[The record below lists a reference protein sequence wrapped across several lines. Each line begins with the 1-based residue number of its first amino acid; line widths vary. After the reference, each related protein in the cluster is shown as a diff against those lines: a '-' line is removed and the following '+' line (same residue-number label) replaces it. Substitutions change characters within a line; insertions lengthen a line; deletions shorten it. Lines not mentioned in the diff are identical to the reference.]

1 MKKIKEFFGNI
12 PIFQRQVEREI
23 NGKNIEP
30 TDGIKKV
37 EHGRQ
42 VTRRLIIS
50 LLVIVLIVLAIL
62 FYFNNKNG
70 PTPPISNA
78 TTNSESS
85 TKQTEQNTQDSQAT
99 SNSTL
104 EAGTADND
112 HLLKLSAKERAKE
125 ATDAFKTWYE
135 SFDTKQPVLEINEE
149 LLTTDAGGTSP
160 IELQT
165 KLIDNLK
172 ASFGDQV
179 APDFYTSLQQAF
191 NFNPVVVDSEK
202 GLTISKQNEDKAQW
216 LKTWFLDTESTEK
229 NTKIILRN
237 DFTYEYFDWRNE
249 ASKDEKTK
257 DLLSEIDWDNDISYE
272 TVGVSL
278 MHLTKNIESPEIVF
292 IVMHYDDQY
301 GWQVSGSIG
310 GITE

>member
-1 MKKIKEFFGNI
+1 
-12 PIFQRQVEREI
+12 QRQEEREI
-23 NGKNIEP
+23 NGKNSAP
-30 TDGIKKV
+30 TEGIKKV

-70 PTPPISNA
+70 TTPPTSNA

-85 TKQTEQNTQDSQAT
+85 TKQTEQDTQGAQST

-112 HLLKLSAKERAKE
+112 HLLKLSTKERAEE
-125 ATDAFKTWYE
+125 ATAAFKDWYE

-149 LLTTDAGGTSP
+149 LLNNDSGGTSP

-179 APDFYTSLQQAF
+179 EPDFYTSLQQGF
-191 NFNPVVVDSEK
+191 NFNPVVVDSDK
-202 GLTISKQNEDKAQW
+202 GLTISKQNEDESQW
-216 LKTWFLDTESTEK
+216 LKTWFLDTEKAEE
-229 NTKIILRN
+229 NTQIYLRN
-237 DFTYEYFDWRNE
+237 DFPYEWADWR
-249 ASKDEKTK
+249 
-257 DLLSEIDWDNDISYE
+257 
-272 TVGVSL
+272 
-278 MHLTKNIESPEIVF
+278 
-292 IVMHYDDQY
+292 
-301 GWQVSGSIG
+301 
-310 GITE
+310 